1 MHPEIFPVNKLSNL
15 NYFIKKTI
23 ITAIFILAVSF
34 GTFTQT
40 KGEVDVSVELGF
52 GSEIGYDFNF
62 KYPQIFVTPQ
72 YNVTENFWAGGGVGF
87 LYHYHRELKNTPEY
101 DIFVFPVYA
110 ATGYRLN
117 LGKILSVRKFK
128 SRLWCSK

>member
-1 MHPEIFPVNKLSNL
+1 MRGFVISHLFLFNSFSLFNCYLLHPEIFPVNKLSNL

-72 YNVTENFWAGGGVGF
+72 YNVTENFWVGGGVGF
-87 LYHYHRELKNTPEY
+87 LYHISQRIKKY
-101 DIFVFPVYA
+101 
-110 ATGYRLN
+110 TG
-117 LGKILSVRKFK
+117 V
-128 SRLWCSK
+128 